1 MLYSLVKLKFFV
13 ERVFVWPFVWF
24 GRRKDVL
31 DHRWNGPYDVI
42 FIFPFYHVGGAE
54 QIHLQIAQSMRGK
67 KCAIIFTRHA
77 SNEAHLGDFVDTGFD
92 IFDISSYTDDK
103 WKYWNNLVFRGVVAR
118 LISRSSVS
126 TIVFNG
132 QSNFAYKVS
141 PWLKQNI
148 IQVELIHS
156 LCSFSYIRTP
166 YISYYKSTIMIS
178 KNRIQDHLNLYDK
191 WKVPDGYKNNII
203 YIPNGIHLP
212 FPAPRVKQRS
222 AELRVLFVARNS
234 PEKRFDLALRAF
246 NALVADGINARLG
259 VIGDFDESC
268 VFKNLDKVDFF
279 GQINNRQE
287 IWNLY
292 ANYGD
297 VLLLTSTEEGFPLV
311 VMEAMAFGLAI
322 FATPVGDL
330 PVHVENGVNGMLFT
344 SIMDEDKIIAE
355 AIVFA
360 RSFLS
365 GELDGTSR
373 RNIEYAQANFAIG
386 LFEDRYREILMRRQA

>member
-1 MLYSLVKLKFFV
+1 
-13 ERVFVWPFVWF
+13 
-24 GRRKDVL
+24 
-31 DHRWNGPYDVI
+31 
-42 FIFPFYHVGGAE
+42 VGGAE